1 MAKKYETVK
10 LGLPAYIT
18 FLAFIVAI
26 VVMVLILIPSNK
38 KKVRKMFQGSYT
50 KEASQQGQS
59 AETNYYDIGE
69 DHFIKTCSFSDLK
82 KQIKKDKYTYILYGD
97 SSSTDFCLSAIEV
110 NEKAKEINEK
120 NEGKKIY
127 IYYVDSKSATD
138 KQKEYLRSYLKKINT
153 DAKSIEKMPQI
164 DLWVMKNNELIDCYS
179 NPAYTEENLSIKMV
193 SQYHIFSYRNK

>member
-1 MAKKYETVK
+1 MAKKYEKVK

-18 FLAFIVAI
+18 FAAFLVAI

-50 KEASQQGQS
+50 KETSQQDQS
-59 AETNYYDIGE
+59 AEVNYYDIGE
-69 DHFIKTCSFSDLK
+69 DHLFKTCSFSNLK

-97 SSSTDFCLSAIEV
+97 STSTDFCLTAIDINKKV
-110 NEKAKEINEK
+110 KEINEK

-138 KQKEYLRSYLKKINT
+138 KQKEYLRVLLKRINT
-153 DAKSIEKMPQI
+153 DAKSIDVMPEV
-164 DLWVMKNNELIDCYS
+164 DLWVTRNNTLIDCYS
-179 NPAYTEENLSIKMV
+179 NPAYTENNLSITMV
-193 SQYHIFSYRNK
+193 AKNHIFDKKN